1 MHHSIGHL
9 AASNY
14 ASRYYCYIFSQVI
27 CVDMFTEFSK
37 NGDSSNKE
45 VALRYRREILEK
57 GGSEDAEDMLVGF
70 MGRTYSI
77 DAFKAWLSSAVK
89 R

>member
-1 MHHSIGHL
+1 
-9 AASNY
+9 
-14 ASRYYCYIFSQVI
+14 
-27 CVDMFTEFSK
+27 MFTEFSK
-37 NGDSSNKE
+37 TGGSSNKK

-57 GGSEDAEDMLVGF
+57 GGSEDAEDMVVGF

-77 DAFKAWLSSAVK
+77 DAFKAWLSFAVK